1 MPRSAF
7 EPDPRRIEEEV
18 GEEPVEP
25 LWTSKDVG
33 HLELATRELGS
44 KEDLHQQAEEVK
56 ATDDE
61 EVEKQLQR
69 KRPPAL

>member
-44 KEDLHQQAEEVK
+44 KEDPHQQAEVK